1 MSGFAE
7 PLLFASALGVATLV
21 VPDSIVAMLLLWVA
35 LPYMAIVFA
44 FKAPVLFRKINGAD
58 YSYGIYIYAFPIQQS
73 VGLIGH
79 QKGWSWLA
87 ELFIASGITLMLAGA
102 SWHCIEKPALSLKDL
117 LVTSLGSQDQQK
129 GEKIRI
135 SEKYVQAGQPDPW

>member
-1 MSGFAE
+1 MPFVWRLHTEFYGERIAYLGAFFFAGATMYLHFQRVPLSGW
-7 PLLFASALGVATLV
+7 FASALGVATLV

-79 QKGWSWLA
+79 QQGWSWLA

-102 SWHCIEKPALSLKDL
+102 SWHCIEKPALS
-117 LVTSLGSQDQQK
+117 
-129 GEKIRI
+129 
-135 SEKYVQAGQPDPW
+135 